1 MHSVGRAGAGGPC
14 LARRVPSRHDRPPS
28 CAGRR
33 GAGEPSSSSATGPGA
48 ACRSA
53 GPAPGRPHRGGLGG
67 GRVRRDASKVS
78 RRLALPQRH
87 GRRRDRG
94 LRRFAGEIPPRSTAR
109 APCARP
115 GLVLRARKPITPG
128 RCARSP
134 PLTRALNQVNAR
146 TGAVRG
152 ETARGPA
159 AHPGTGSRPRGTVAR
174 PGARHS
180 GIAPRRPGLPR
191 PHTAPL
197 PCRKEPRSG
206 RAWTLIAQQPCPD
219 VRLEHLADARA
230 RQFPPELH
238 LLGCLHGSDPRLHER
253 DQLVGLDVSA

>member
-14 LARRVPSRHDRPPS
+14 RARRVPSRHDRPPS

-67 GRVRRDASKVS
+67 GRFRREASKVS
-78 RRLALPQRH
+78 RRLALRQRH

-94 LRRFAGEIPPRSTAR
+94 RRRFAGEIRPRSTAR

-115 GLVLRARKPITPG
+115 GLVLRARKPTTPD

-134 PLTRALNQVNAR
+134 PLTRALNQVSAR

-152 ETARGPA
+152 EA
-159 AHPGTGSRPRGTVAR
+159 GTGSRPRGTVAR
-174 PGARHS
+174 PGARNP
-180 GIAPRRPGLPR
+180 GIAPRRSGLPR

-197 PCRKEPRSG
+197 RAGRS
-206 RAWTLIAQQPCPD
+206 RAQG
-219 VRLEHLADARA
+219 VRG
-230 RQFPPELH
+230 P
-238 LLGCLHGSDPRLHER
+238 
-253 DQLVGLDVSA
+253 

>member
-14 LARRVPSRHDRPPS
+14 RARRVPSRHDRPPS

-67 GRVRRDASKVS
+67 GRFRREASKVS
-78 RRLALPQRH
+78 RRLALRQRQ

-94 LRRFAGEIPPRSTAR
+94 LRRFAGEIRPRSTAR

-115 GLVLRARKPITPG
+115 GLVLRARKPTTPD

-134 PLTRALNQVNAR
+134 PLTRALNQVSAR

-174 PGARHS
+174 PGARNP
-180 GIAPRRPGLPR
+180 GIAPRRSGLPR

-197 PCRKEPRSG
+197 RAGRS
-206 RAWTLIAQQPCPD
+206 RAQG
-219 VRLEHLADARA
+219 VRG
-230 RQFPPELH
+230 P
-238 LLGCLHGSDPRLHER
+238 
-253 DQLVGLDVSA
+253 